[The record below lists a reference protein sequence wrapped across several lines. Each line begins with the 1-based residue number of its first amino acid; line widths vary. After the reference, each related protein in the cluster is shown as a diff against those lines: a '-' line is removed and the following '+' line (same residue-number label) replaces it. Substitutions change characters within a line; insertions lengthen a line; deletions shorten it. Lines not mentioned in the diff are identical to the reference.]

1 MQQSDTLNPRRIIL
15 MKNKTIIALLSI
27 AFTLAGC
34 SQGKKESPKTD
45 SVAQSSALMTVEKI
59 KPTSKTV
66 QGLIKSS
73 GVIAPVNEVS
83 VSSEIGGQKLS
94 LVYADVGQYVK
105 KGQIL
110 AKLNT
115 DLLEKDIVVAEAAL
129 KKSKA
134 ALELS
139 TFNYENSKKLRQSS
153 SISEQELMQS
163 KAQYLSN
170 LADSSQYEGQ
180 LDGLRIKQKY
190 ANISAPVS
198 GIITSKSAIAGTI
211 INPGVELFKII
222 KDSAYEWKAEVDSD
236 NYSDLK
242 LQQKAVFNLGDKTY
256 EGVVSKI
263 SPSLDTSSKKLIVYV
278 KPSSS
283 KGLIGGAIAS
293 GNIFTQNKEVVALP
307 ESSFVFDQG
316 KAFVFKINSGR
327 VFKIPVQVGLRQDD
341 YFEVLTPLALEEEF
355 VKSGVG
361 LLVDGDLVAEKKETK

>member
-1 MQQSDTLNPRRIIL
+1 

-27 AFTLAGC
+27 SFTLFGC
-34 SQGKKESPKTD
+34 SQGKKEPSKTD
-45 SVAQSSALMTVEKI
+45 SVAHPSALMTVEKI

-66 QGLIKSS
+66 QGVIKSS

-83 VSSEIGGQKLS
+83 VSSEIGGQKLA
-94 LVYADVGQYVK
+94 LVYADVGQHVQ
-105 KGQIL
+105 KGQTL

-139 TFNYENSKKLRQSS
+139 TFNYENSKKLRESS

-170 LADSSQYEGQ
+170 LADASQYQGQ
-180 LDGLRIKQKY
+180 LEALRIKQKY

-198 GIITSKSAIAGTI
+198 GVITSKSAIAGAI
-211 INPGVELFKII
+211 ISPGVELFKIV
-222 KDSAYEWKAEVDSD
+222 KDSEYEWRAEVDSD
-236 NYSDLK
+236 THSVLK
-242 LQQKAVFNLGDKTY
+242 LHQKAVFNLGDKTY
-256 EGVVSKI
+256 DGVVSKI
-263 SPSLDTSSKKLIVYV
+263 SPSLDASSKKLIVYV
-278 KPSSS
+278 KPLSS
-283 KGLIGGAIAS
+283 KGLIGGVIVS
-293 GNIFTQNKEVVALP
+293 GSIQTTNKDIVALP

-327 VFKIPVQVGLRQDD
+327 VVKTPVQVGLRQDD
-341 YFEVLTPLALEEEF
+341 YFEVLTPLTVGEEF

-361 LLVDGDLVAEKKETK
+361 LLVDGDLVAVADKKGV

>member
-1 MQQSDTLNPRRIIL
+1 

-27 AFTLAGC
+27 VFTLFGC
-34 SQGKKESPKTD
+34 SQGKKEPPKTAP
-45 SVAQSSALMTVEKI
+45 VTQSSALMTVEKI

-66 QGLIKSS
+66 QDVIKSS

-115 DLLEKDIVVAEAAL
+115 DLLEKDIMVAEASL

-153 SISEQELMQS
+153 SISEQELMQA

-170 LADSSQYEGQ
+170 SADASQYQGQ
-180 LDGLRIKQKY
+180 LDALKIKQKY

-198 GIITSKSAIAGTI
+198 GIITSKSAIAGAI
-211 INPGVELFKII
+211 ISPGVELFKII

-236 NYSDLK
+236 NYSALK
-242 LQQKAVFNLGDKTY
+242 LQQKAVFNMGDKTY

-263 SPSLDTSSKKLIVYV
+263 SPSLDTASKKLIAYV
-278 KPSSS
+278 TPSSS
-283 KGLIGGAIAS
+283 KGLIGGVVAS
-293 GNIFTQNKEVVALP
+293 GNIFTQHKEVVALP
-307 ESSFVFDQG
+307 ESSFIFDQG

-327 VFKIPVQVGLRQDD
+327 VLKTAVQVGARYND
-341 YFEVLTPLALEEEF
+341 YFEVLTPLSLEEEF

-361 LLVDGDLVAEKKETK
+361 LLVDGDFIAEKKETK